1 MKREYTSTYRNK
13 LMLKMSNVFGEEIQK
28 LSTELQNIFLDD
40 LITAFENRLNVLNQA
55 QSTVKLKMSESVE
68 YEPFQT

>member
-1 MKREYTSTYRNK
+1 MKLEYTSTDKNK
-13 LMLKMSNVFGEEIQK
+13 LRLKMSNVFGEEIQT

-55 QSTVKLKMSESVE
+55 QSIVKLKMAESVE
-68 YEPFQT
+68 YATF

>member
-1 MKREYTSTYRNK
+1 
-13 LMLKMSNVFGEEIQK
+13 MSNVFGEEIQK